1 MPENQ
6 QLSHQNASQNDLL
19 PLLQSASHRSEKLK
33 DEADATRFARFNQE
47 KSQNTLKAYRQDL
60 QRFGDA
66 WLGDTCPADFGYQLT
81 VDGRLWFYVTHGEVT
96 AFVLWMQYQGYA
108 LSSINRALYTI
119 RSYAKQAMLVGII
132 SNEDYAKIE
141 GISGFDGKTAANVDE
156 GRDVT
161 RRDQLEEISVKKAEA
176 TRIPKD
182 LLEALLYDHQIDTL
196 KGLRDAVLFNLLLQ
210 LGLRASE
217 VSDLAWSDV
226 DLERGE
232 VRFYRRKVAKTQ
244 TMGLSTM
251 LQSLLR
257 LYMTSVPEPENDDD
271 KLLYGVTRGDRL
283 GKNGMS
289 AANISMIVKRFG
301 QEIGLPTLSAH
312 DLRHHWTT
320 TLHDQGVDTLRLQRM
335 GGWNSPR
342 MLQRYVAEKSRVNE
356 GLENPYVTNEH
367 DAIS

>member
-6 QLSHQNASQNDLL
+6 QISHQHNLL
-19 PLLQSASHRSEKLK
+19 PLLQNASHRSERLK
-33 DEADATRFARFNQE
+33 DEADATHFARFNQK

-60 QRFGDA
+60 QRFGIA
-66 WLGDTCPADFGYQLT
+66 WLGDTCPTDFGYQLT
-81 VDGRLWFYVTHGEVT
+81 VDARLWFYITHGEVT
-96 AFVLWMQYQGYA
+96 AFVLWMQQQGYA

-119 RSYAKQAMLVGII
+119 RSYAKQAMLVGVI
-132 SNEDYAKIE
+132 SNEVYAKIE
-141 GISGFDGKTAANVDE
+141 GIAGFDGKTAANVDE
-156 GRDVT
+156 GRDLT
-161 RRDQLEEISVKKAEA
+161 RRDQLEEISVKKSDA

-182 LLEALLYDHQIDTL
+182 LLEVLLYGHQIDTL
-196 KGLRDAVLFNLLLQ
+196 KGLRNAVLFNLLLQ

-217 VSDLAWSDV
+217 FADLKWADV
-226 DLERGE
+226 DLERGQ
-232 VRFYRRKVAKTQ
+232 VRFYRRKVAKIQ

-257 LYMTSVPEPENDDD
+257 LYMTQVPEPDDED
-271 KLLYGVTRGDRL
+271 GKLLYGVTRGDKL
-283 GKNGMS
+283 GKNGLS

-320 TLHDQGVDTLRLQRM
+320 TLHEHGVDTLRLQRM

-356 GLENPYVTNEH
+356 GLENPYLV
-367 DAIS
+367 DK